1 MTSRAGVPAVRG
13 IAARLVI
20 AMTLVV
26 IAGGLTAFLVATL
39 VGPALFLQHVTE
51 SGGASQDAIGHAEE
65 AFRSASTLATTIAL
79 GSATVTSVAA
89 SVFLARRI
97 GASLRTMAEASTRL
111 AAGRFDTRVT
121 APGVGA
127 EFDQLARAFNA
138 MADRLDRDEQL
149 RRRLT
154 ADVAHEL
161 RTPVATIAA
170 TLDALDD
177 DVQQLTP
184 ATTAVLRAQASR
196 LTRLSADLSDVS
208 RVDSGNLHLH
218 RQPLAPGA
226 ILSAA
231 AAAAAGAYAA
241 AGVTLVV
248 DAPHLPDL
256 PVDLDRLGQV
266 FANLLDNALRHTPTG
281 GTVRLSAAPTPSGV
295 RFVVADNGEGID
307 QAHLPHLFERFY
319 RVDAA
324 RDRAHGGSGIGLSIT
339 RALVHAHG
347 GTVTAHS
354 AGAGHGAE
362 FLIELPLDGEDAA
375 RGAHLQ

>member
-1 MTSRAGVPAVRG
+1 MIIPAGAPVVRG

-26 IAGGLTAFLVATL
+26 IAGGVTAFLVATL

-170 TLDALDD
+170 TVDALDD

-184 ATTAVLRAQASR
+184 ATTAVLRAMGS
-196 LTRLSADLSDVS
+196 
-208 RVDSGNLHLH
+208 
-218 RQPLAPGA
+218 
-226 ILSAA
+226 
-231 AAAAAGAYAA
+231 
-241 AGVTLVV
+241 
-248 DAPHLPDL
+248 
-256 PVDLDRLGQV
+256 
-266 FANLLDNALRHTPTG
+266 LR
-281 GTVRLSAAPTPSGV
+281 
-295 RFVVADNGEGID
+295 
-307 QAHLPHLFERFY
+307 
-319 RVDAA
+319 
-324 RDRAHGGSGIGLSIT
+324 
-339 RALVHAHG
+339 
-347 GTVTAHS
+347 
-354 AGAGHGAE
+354 
-362 FLIELPLDGEDAA
+362 
-375 RGAHLQ
+375 